1 MNVESAA
8 KVTSSASGRGQSA
21 PPARRRSFL
30 FLQGPHS
37 PFFVRLANALEAQGH
52 TVARINLCVGDT
64 LFWRRSGAVNF
75 RGRSESWP
83 RFVADIMEKG
93 GVTDLVLL
101 GEQRAHHKVAIA
113 AARERGVAV
122 TVTDFGYLRPDWI
135 TLEKNGMSAES
146 LFPRDPDAIRRL
158 AADLQV
164 PDFTPMYRDSFWT
177 MARWDILYNLS
188 TSLFW
193 FLFPHYRRHLLTH
206 PIGNYVGTGVR
217 LALGP
222 LRSRRAEDLIGVARS
237 QRTPYFVFPLQMPSD
252 FSIRAYSPYE
262 DLHTAIREVI
272 TSFAFSAPADAQLL
286 VKVHP
291 LDPGLVGWRRFVE
304 KTASQAGIGG
314 RVAYLDG
321 GSLEALLESAR
332 GVVTVNSTV
341 GLWALRAG
349 RPVIT
354 LGDAIYDVDGMTFQG
369 ALDAFWT
376 ESSPPDQELFE
387 AFVRALA
394 STIQIRGV
402 YYLQPGLDAAVAA
415 AADRLGRGLVN
426 APVPAAACV
435 PN

>member
-1 MNVESAA
+1 MNRE
-8 KVTSSASGRGQSA
+8 SA

-37 PFFVRLANALEAQGH
+37 PFFVRLAGALEAQGH
-52 TVARINLCVGDT
+52 AVARINLCVGDT
-64 LFWRRSGAVNF
+64 LFWRRSGALNY
-75 RGRSESWP
+75 RGRRADWP
-83 RFVADIMEKG
+83 RFVAGIMDRSG
-93 GVTDLVLL
+93 ITDLVLL

-113 AARERGVAV
+113 AARERGIAV

-158 AADLQV
+158 AADLQQ
-164 PDFTPMYRDSFWT
+164 PDLTPIYRDSFWT

-188 TSLFW
+188 TSLLW
-193 FLFPHYRRHLLTH
+193 FLFPYYRRHLLTH

-217 LALGP
+217 LALAP
-222 LRSRRAEDLIGVARS
+222 FRRRRAESLIAEARS
-237 QRTPYFVFPLQMPSD
+237 RQTPYFVFPLQMPSD

-262 DLHTAIREVI
+262 DLQTAIREVI
-272 TSFAFSAPADAQLL
+272 TSFAFSAPADARLL

-291 LDPGLVGWRRFVE
+291 LDPGLVDWRRFVD
-304 KTASQAGIGG
+304 KTASKAAVAA

-321 GSLEALLESAR
+321 GSLEALLQNAR

-354 LGDAIYDVDGMTFQG
+354 LGDAIYDVDGLTFQG

-376 ESSPPDQELFE
+376 ESSPPEQDLFD
-387 AFVRALA
+387 AFVCALA

-402 YYLQPGLDAAVAA
+402 YYVQPGLDAAVAA

-426 APVPAAACV
+426 APVPAAASASH
-435 PN
+435 